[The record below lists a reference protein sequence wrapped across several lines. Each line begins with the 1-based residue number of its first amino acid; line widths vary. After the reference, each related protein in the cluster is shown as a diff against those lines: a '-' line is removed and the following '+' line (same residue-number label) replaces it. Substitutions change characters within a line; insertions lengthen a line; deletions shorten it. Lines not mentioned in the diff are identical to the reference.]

1 MQLVPFPNLLSLFN
15 PFFPIFS
22 PDKAIPFN
30 CHLPGCPL
38 QFILYHFWSLVLVIF
53 SPKLIKISF
62 LLIVFTSCCLLSI
75 NPPHGSSQM
84 WHGRS
89 WHACDPVHK
98 LTLSLQWEMPM
109 IASRMENSVR
119 SMDCRLST
127 PSSLNWI
134 FKHTSHRMEELW
146 VSLLIPALGRESGG
160 CRQVECLKELREGW
174 AIHLQTFLQPH
185 QSDKSSL
192 LLWER
197 NQKEVE
203 RGWGGFCCFPPE
215 DGVEVW
221 GVGSK

>member
-53 SPKLIKISF
+53 SPKLIKSF
-62 LLIVFTSCCLLSI
+62 FSLNCVLHPVVYYPSTPPWFLSDVAW
-75 NPPHGSSQM
+75 QELACM
-84 WHGRS
+84 WSR
-89 WHACDPVHK
+89 VHK
-98 LTLSLQWEMPM
+98 MTLSLQWEMPM

-160 CRQVECLKELREGW
+160 CRQVECLKEPREGW
-174 AIHLQTFLQPH
+174 AFYSHL
-185 QSDKSSL
+185 
-192 LLWER
+192 
-197 NQKEVE
+197 
-203 RGWGGFCCFPPE
+203 
-215 DGVEVW
+215 
-221 GVGSK
+221 